1 MNTPIKFF
9 GNSIL
14 LLDQMSNF
22 NNPLSTE
29 NEEKLQISE
38 LKEKKISTKELLKSN
53 SIIYGTVNLFLK

>member
-1 MNTPIKFF
+1 MYTPIKFF
-9 GNSIL
+9 GISIL
-14 LLDQMSNF
+14 LLLMSNF